1 MRVSGEEAKRW
12 QAVRRDSL
20 ETVNRGDLVMADDE
34 TGEVVWTGR
43 SGGEAQVT
51 LGSGMIRL
59 MGAYRYGR

>member
-34 TGEVVWTGR
+34 TGEVKWTGR
-43 SGGEAQVT
+43 SGGEAKVT
-51 LGSGMIRL
+51 LGSGAIRL
-59 MGAYRYGR
+59 MSAHRYGR